1 MTETETKNISIEH
14 IAKLTKS
21 NDIVEITKA
30 DGNVTIDTSI
40 NKGSDV
46 LKFGSDYDASKF
58 ETKADGQDLKLTYDS
73 NQTITIKNYFSKDG
87 NSTKSSVKEIE
98 INGVTKNILDLY
110 THTVSAKGTKINGS
124 MFNDIITGT
133 DKADKISTGAGNDV
147 ITAGKGNDSINI
159 TGAGEKTI
167 NIKDF
172 DGNDVISGIAK
183 ADKIK
188 LEFDSVDKTVDYSKS
203 GNNLVATREFYKD
216 LQGNA
221 TTNATTAGNKKD
233 GNFYSNGDNEII
245 TEADYNAIGTKAQEG
260 YKLAEGTFYK
270 DKDNNIITKTAY
282 DELSADKQK
291 DFSLEQNVYSTE
303 DKKGNLSYI
312 TKDAYDKLASDALTN
327 SGYTKLDKDVYSYAD
342 GSYSTD
348 AKKDN
353 ESVKET
359 TTIKDYFKN
368 DKNAG
373 KLDGVTNVVVNGKGK
388 IVGGFTNDTITGS
401 AKNDKMYGLGGNNTY
416 IFNSDLETSFG
427 NDTVYATGNKD
438 TLSFAQGSKLEYTLK
453 GNDVIVSVKGEENA
467 NLGQVTI
474 KDALKSEKNVNISVG
489 ENEVKLENAIQQLL
503 KFDQQGAK
511 KGQTMN
517 GTIFND
523 TFIGSDYNDKINTG
537 AGDDTI
543 TAGKGNDTINITG
556 AGEKTI
562 TIANGDG
569 NDIITGIAKADK
581 VTLSGPFQSDKLS
594 YSKSG
599 NDLVITREEE
609 SATESKSAVTATTTI
624 KDYFKDSKNADKL
637 AGVTVKD
644 IAVTGKGKIVG
655 TFGNDVITGSAKADK
670 IYTGAGDDA
679 ITAGKGNDTIIIDGA
694 GKKTINIANHD
705 GNDII
710 TGIGTAGA
718 SVDLKI
724 NTEDKLSYSKTG
736 TSNDL
741 IITRSYTEQLTD
753 KKGAKL
759 YTDTITGKQTTSD
772 KVTGVEVKD
781 AKFWQ
786 KDGSIIT
793 DADYNKIGTD
803 AQKGYTEITT
813 KTYKKGDAEAISA
826 DAYGKLTDE
835 EKKGYEEIITK
846 TYKKGNAEAI
856 SADAYA
862 KLATDAQADYTSV
875 NDKVYSYGSGK
886 NLTYSTDAEK
896 ANTALTKDYTETTTV
911 KDFFK
916 EGNTSDLYVN
926 GKKVDES
933 ELNGKLTISGQNI
946 MGTKYD
952 DVINGSNKNDVILE
966 QAGNN
971 TFNIGAKGSSEIYS
985 TGESS
990 NDTYNV
996 ENLKTSVDIYDDGGK
1011 DTLNINV
1018 KDLTSEN
1025 LRYVFDVDKTGAKGD
1040 LIITDTNGI
1049 NSSKFNGVAI
1059 NDYFTTKVTVPDTS
1073 KEEEGATKTVDV
1085 DHKIENIN
1093 LNGSSIT
1100 DNVATSIANITN
1112 DVQNF
1117 LNANKYDSASD
1128 VWNGKNK
1135 NAKAELKEIYNSG
1148 NNKYNFSTVEGN
1160 TEQTVTDKIGDNDIY
1175 NVDAKF
1181 DFAKDKLV
1189 ISDLQGNNDVL
1200 NLAQKADDLT
1210 ILFNIKKT
1218 GTDAEALDGNMYVL
1232 DKKQNNWSIKMSGI
1246 DAVNALDKDNKSTS
1260 IEFTQPANE
1269 IISAVQGWLKSA
1281 NDGKGYDSVDDA
1293 FKANDANLADL
1304 IAKFAPSQPQ
1314 A

>member
-1 MTETETKNISIEH
+1 MTETETKTISIEH

-30 DGNVTIDTSI
+30 DGNVIIDTSV
-40 NKGSDV
+40 NKGSDT
-46 LKFGSDYDASKF
+46 LKFGSDYTANKF
-58 ETKADGQDLKLTYDS
+58 TTTADGQDLKLIYDADS
-73 NQTITIKNYFSKDG
+73 TNQTITIKNYFSKDG

-147 ITAGKGNDSINI
+147 ITSGKGNDTINI

-183 ADKIK
+183 ADKVK
-188 LEFDSVDKTVDYSKS
+188 LNFSSVDTTIDYSKS

-221 TTNATTAGNKKD
+221 TTNATTAGNKET
-233 GNFYSNGDNEII
+233 GRFYSNEDNEII
-245 TEADYNAIGTKAQEG
+245 TEADYTAIGTKAQEG

-270 DKDNNIITKTAY
+270 DKDNNIITKAAY
-282 DELSADKQK
+282 DKLAEDKQK
-291 DFSLEQNVYSTE
+291 DYSLEQNVYSTE

-327 SGYTKLDKDVYSYAD
+327 SGYTELKDKEVYSYVD

-348 AKKDN
+348 ATKKN

-373 KLDGVTNVVVNGKGK
+373 KLDGVSNVAVTGKGK

-416 IFNSDLETSFG
+416 VFNTDLKTSFG

-438 TLSFAQGSKLEYTLK
+438 TLSFAQGSNLEYTLK
-453 GNDVIVSVKGEENA
+453 GNDVIVSVKGVENA
-467 NLGQVTI
+467 NLGTVTI
-474 KDALKSEKNVNISVG
+474 KDALKSEKNVNISVAG
-489 ENEVKLENAIQQLL
+489 GSEVKLENAIQELL
-503 KFDQQGAK
+503 KFDQHSAG

-537 AGDDTI
+537 AGNDSI
-543 TAGKGNDTINITG
+543 NAGKGNDTINITG
-556 AGEKTI
+556 TGNKTI
-562 TIANGDG
+562 TIDNGDG
-569 NDIITGIAKADK
+569 NDVITGIAKADK
-581 VTLSGPFQSDKLS
+581 VTLNGQFKSDKLS

-670 IYTGAGDDA
+670 IYTGTGDDT
-679 ITAGKGNDTIIIDGA
+679 INAGKGNDTIIVDGA
-694 GKKTINIANHD
+694 GTKTIKIANGD
-705 GNDII
+705 GNDVISGF
-710 TGIGTAGA
+710 TTEGA
-718 SVDLKI
+718 
-724 NTEDKLSYSKTG
+724 TTKLEFDSNNNISYSKTG

-759 YTDTITGKQTTSD
+759 YTDAITGKQTTSD
-772 KVTGVEVKD
+772 KVTGVDAEGSFYKD
-781 AKFWQ
+781 
-786 KDGSIIT
+786 KDGNIIT
-793 DADYNKIGTD
+793 KTAYDAIGTD
-803 AQKGYTEITT
+803 AQKGYTSITGEF
-813 KTYKKGDAEAISA
+813 YAKG
-826 DAYGKLTDE
+826 T
-835 EKKGYEEIITK
+835 EIITK
-846 TYKKGNAEAI
+846 EAYDQLETKDGYSKIEEAVYSTKDSKGNI
-856 SADAYA
+856 SYITKTAYN
-862 KLATDAQADYTSV
+862 KLATDAQTGYTSV
-875 NDKVYSYGSGK
+875 NGKVYSYGSGK

-916 EGNTSDLYVN
+916 EGNTSDLYIN
-926 GKKVDES
+926 GKKVDDDT
-933 ELNGKLTISGQNI
+933 LNGKLTISGQNI

-952 DVINGSNKNDVILE
+952 DIVNGSNKNDIIFE

-985 TGESS
+985 AGETS
-990 NDTYNV
+990 NDIYNI
-996 ENLKTSVDIYDDGGK
+996 ENLSTSVDINDDGGK

-1018 KDLTSEN
+1018 KDLTSDN

-1040 LIITDTNGI
+1040 LIITDTKGI

-1059 NDYFTTKVTVPDTS
+1059 NDYFTTEVSSTN
-1073 KEEEGATKTVDV
+1073 EETKKQV
-1085 DHKIENIN
+1085 DHKIETIN

-1117 LNANKYDSASD
+1117 LTANNYESSSEVFD
-1128 VWNGKNK
+1128 GKDK
-1135 NAKAELKEIYNSG
+1135 KAKAELTEIYKSG
-1148 NNKYNFSTVEGN
+1148 NNKYDFSTVESN
-1160 TEQTVTDKIGDNDIY
+1160 AEQTVTDKIGDNDIY
-1175 NVDAKF
+1175 NVDDKF

-1189 ISDLQGNNDVL
+1189 ISDLQGENDVL
-1200 NLAQKADDLT
+1200 NIAQKADDLT

-1218 GTDAEALDGNMYVL
+1218 GSVDEALDGNMYVL
-1232 DKKQNNWSIKMSGI
+1232 GKDQNNWSIKMSGV
-1246 DAVNALDKDNKSTS
+1246 DTVNALDKDDKSTS
-1260 IEFTQPANE
+1260 INFTQPTPE
-1269 IISAVQGWLKSA
+1269 IIQAVQGWLTSA
-1281 NDGKGYDSVDDA
+1281 NDGKGYDSVADA

-1314 A
+1314 V